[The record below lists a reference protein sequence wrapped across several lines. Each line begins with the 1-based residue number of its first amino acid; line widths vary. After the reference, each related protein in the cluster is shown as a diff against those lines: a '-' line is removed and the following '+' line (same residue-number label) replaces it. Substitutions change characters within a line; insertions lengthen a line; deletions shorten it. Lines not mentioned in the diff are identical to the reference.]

1 MRRGLSGLAVSW
13 ASLALVWLT
22 ALQAQSPS
30 ASSLHRDSF
39 EQGTIAWRSGLADAP
54 YKELY
59 HNLDDKIAHTGQRSE
74 QIRIAAQPGTHIYYW
89 YGLPQAEIVDDLKVS
104 VWLRANR
111 PGLKLAARVVL
122 PRERNAK
129 NLDQPVTLLLTG
141 DTYGQTGEWQQLW
154 LREPRKDLAS
164 QAMLLS
170 GEVNHKV
177 NTDGAY
183 LDQLQL
189 NLYSGP
195 GEILAWI
202 DDVEVNP
209 VLALNSKD
217 NRGSMPVSLS
227 PTKSNIPTVELTR
240 NKLVVSKQPYF
251 MRGIRYTEPGTIKS
265 LREMG
270 FNTLWVDSKTPEAT
284 LTSAA
289 REGFWLIPELR
300 PPPGG
305 LASLTSLSLRNEM
318 DRFPRS
324 DQVLAWQL
332 SGESGLTT
340 EQADIVSKSLRGS
353 RNQGQLYSGS
363 VWNGYRQY
371 SQHLEMIGVHRWPL
385 LTTLNPIDYRDWLVS
400 RTRLAQPDAYFWTW
414 VQTHVPAQTRVLL
427 TGMEKSKENVDYG
440 PNPGQIRLMSFVALS
455 AGYRGLG
462 FWADDSLND
471 EKLGK
476 ARKLELALLNQQFSL
491 LEPYLATMQDV
502 NWIKTRDSRIHCAVL
517 RCEGGFVVLPV
528 WTAPNNQFVLE
539 PCHIKQLQLVIPGVP
554 VDAQVYEV
562 VPGDLRSV
570 HHRRVAGGIELTIP
584 EFSLC
589 TALLCTSDAKMIGNL
604 QQKAQQSAR
613 LAAQQAYD
621 AAREELTTVEAIHE
635 QLKSQ
640 GLDRPYDV
648 QLREQAYKQL
658 QESFQ
663 AFSRGNLAD
672 HRLSYEASQ
681 RSGQYIRQLMRN
693 HWEYTVKGLSSP
705 VSSPYTLSYYSL
717 PKYYEWLKVT
727 NQSQL
732 TGNLLRDGDCETP
745 AGAPPSGWQ
754 VSKDSLDEVK
764 LAEARVSETPHDGSQ
779 CWKLSI
785 VAKDL
790 TYAPEALE
798 RTFLVVTSPAI
809 ALPPGTT
816 VKLTG
821 WYRIPDPIKAS
832 ADGLLIYDS
841 AGGEALGIRLYH
853 AKAWKK
859 LETYRQVPS
868 TGQISMSIAMTGLGT
883 AYFDDLKIE
892 AINASQPGLPA
903 KPASPVVAK

>member
-1 MRRGLSGLAVSW
+1 MRRGLSLLILVFGAI
-13 ASLALVWLT
+13 ALVWLS
-22 ALQAQSPS
+22 ALQAQPPAPS
-30 ASSLHRDSF
+30 NVHRDGF
-39 EQGTIAWRSGLADAP
+39 EQGVAVWRSGVADAP

-59 HNLDDKIAHTGQRSE
+59 HILDDKVAHTGQRSE
-74 QIRIAAQPGTHIYYW
+74 QIRIAAQPGSHIYYW
-89 YGLPQAEIVDDLKVS
+89 YALPKAEIIEDIKIS

-111 PGLKLAARVVL
+111 PGLKLGARVVL
-122 PRERNAK
+122 PKERNAK

-141 DTYGQTGEWQQLW
+141 DTYGLSGEWQQLW
-154 LREPRKDLAS
+154 LRNPRKELAA

-170 GEVNHKV
+170 GEVGHKV

-183 LDQLQL
+183 LDQLHL

-202 DDVEVNP
+202 DDLEINP
-209 VLALNSKD
+209 VLALNSTD
-217 NRGSMPVSLS
+217 NRGSMPVSAT
-227 PTKSNIPTVELTR
+227 PMKSTAPSVLLTR

-251 MRGIRYTEPGTIKS
+251 MRGIRFTDAGSLKT
-265 LREMG
+265 LRETG

-284 LTSAA
+284 LTAAA

-300 PPPGG
+300 PPAGG
-305 LASLTSLSLRNEM
+305 LASLTPLSLRNEM

-324 DQVLAWQL
+324 DHVLAWQL
-332 SGESGLTT
+332 SGESGLTS

-353 RNQGQLYSGS
+353 RGQGQLYSGS

-385 LTTLNPIDYRDWLVS
+385 LTTLNPTDYRDWLVS

-414 VQTHVPAQTRVLL
+414 VQTHVPDQTRTLL
-427 TGMEKSKENVDYG
+427 TGMQKSKDQPDYG
-440 PNPGQIRLMSFVALS
+440 PNPGQIKLMSYMALS

-462 FWADDSLND
+462 FWADGSLND
-471 EKLGK
+471 ERLGK
-476 ARKLELALLNQQFSL
+476 ARKMELALLNQQFSL

-502 NWIKTRDSRIHCAVL
+502 NWIKTRDARIHCAIL
-517 RCEGGFVVLPV
+517 RCEGGFIVLPI
-528 WTAPNNQFVLE
+528 WTAPTNQFVLE
-539 PCHIKQLQLVIPGVP
+539 ACHIKNLQLVVPGVP
-554 VDAQVYEV
+554 LDSQIFEV

-570 HHRRVAGGIELTIP
+570 QHRRVAGGIELTLP

-589 TALLCTSDAKMIGNL
+589 TALLCTSDTNMIGNL
-604 QQKAQQSAR
+604 QQKAQQTAR
-613 LAAQQAYD
+613 QSAQQAYD
-621 AAREELTTVEAIHE
+621 AAREELTTVEAVHE
-635 QLKSQ
+635 QLKAM
-640 GLDRPYDV
+640 GIDRPYDV

-663 AFSRGNLAD
+663 SFSRGNLTD
-672 HRLSYEASQ
+672 HRLSYEASL
-681 RSGQYIRQLMRN
+681 RSGQYVRQLMRN
-693 HWEYTVKGLSSP
+693 HWEFTVKGLSSP

-717 PKYYEWLKVT
+717 PKYYEWLKQT

-732 TGNLLRDGDCETP
+732 SGNLLRDGDCESAP
-745 AGAPPSGWQ
+745 GAAPSGWN
-754 VSKDSLDEVK
+754 VTKDTIDEVN
-764 LAEARVSETPHDGSQ
+764 LSEVRVAESPHEGGQ

-785 VAKDL
+785 VAKEPA
-790 TYAPEALE
+790 YAPEALE
-798 RTFLVVTSPAI
+798 RTFLVVSTPPI

-821 WYRIPDPIKAS
+821 WYRIPEPIKAS

-841 AGGEALGIRLYH
+841 AGGEALGIRLYQS
-853 AKAWKK
+853 AKWKK
-859 LETYRQVPS
+859 LETYRQVPAS
-868 TGQISMSIAMTGLGT
+868 GQISMSVALTGIGV

-892 AINASQPGLPA
+892 TINAPQPKVTPQTVIPA
-903 KPASPVVAK
+903 GK